1 MPKATPAAR
10 STASPLPT
18 AKAGARQSSG
28 NATRISLLLFT
39 SFLLVG
45 LALLGAQSILQRA
58 LNAPSPSSL
67 AQRVCADFTT
77 QNYPDLVDRVDPASP
92 SSDAEP
98 YSAAAL
104 RTQLVSLD
112 RIQGQVT
119 RCDPGQISP
128 SDTATDHAQT
138 LLVLRRQRQNAPT
151 TVLLVMRRDV
161 DGAWRVSRET
171 NLTPGL

>member
-10 STASPLPT
+10 STAAPLP
-18 AKAGARQSSG
+18 AKADARQSAGS
-28 NATRISLLLFT
+28 ATRISVLLFAT
-39 SFLLVG
+39 FLLVG
-45 LALLGAQSILQRA
+45 LALLGAQNILQRA
-58 LNAPSPSSL
+58 LNAPNPSSL

-77 QNYPDLVDRVDPASP
+77 QNYPDLADQVDPASP
-92 SSDAEP
+92 SSDTEP
-98 YSAAAL
+98 FSAAAL

-119 RCDPGQISP
+119 RCDPGQMSSSAP
-128 SDTATDHAQT
+128 DRAQA
-138 LLVLRRQRQNAPT
+138 LLVMQRQRQGAPT
-151 TVLLVMRRDV
+151 TVLLVMRRGD